1 MKIIYITI
9 AASIV
14 NLILFVAI
22 TIVVYKAIQGIKGFI
37 NRNKELEKKVD
48 TILNKIE
55 NENDKWYFNDYKSFL
70 IV

>member
-14 NLILFVAI
+14 NVILFAAI
-22 TIVVYKAIQGIKGFI
+22 TIVIYKAIQGIKGFI
-37 NRNKELEKKVD
+37 NRNKELENKVD

-55 NENDKWYFNDYKSFL
+55 NKNDK
-70 IV
+70 